1 MTSPKPAARPLA
13 SCKRANYGIDAPDV
27 VLRFF
32 LIGLAGFAVGLACI
46 LASRNGLLP
55 WARFLIAPF
64 LNVGF
69 CFVLTALV
77 MIWGSKIG
85 KLRLRDRVLDALPWR
100 GDEFVLDVGCG
111 HGLLL
116 IGAARRLRG
125 GKAIGLDLW
134 QKQDQA
140 GNSREATWQN
150 VEIEG
155 VADRVELKDGDA
167 RALPFPDNAFDV
179 ILSSWAL
186 HNIYDQAG
194 RETAVQEI
202 VRVLKPGGR
211 LLLMDIR
218 HTKEY
223 ARVLQLAAPKW
234 SDHAGGA
241 AQMRDVKRAGP
252 NFTFVIPS
260 FTLTATKPG

>member
-1 MTSPKPAARPLA
+1 MTSPQQPVARPLA

-32 LIGLAGFAVGLACI
+32 LIGMAGFVISAACFFA
-46 LASRNGLLP
+46 LKRGLLP

-77 MIWGSKIG
+77 MVWGSKIG
-85 KLRLRDRVLDALPWR
+85 KLHLRDRVLNALQWR
-100 GDEFVLDVGCG
+100 GDELVLDVGCG
-111 HGLLL
+111 HGLML
-116 IGAARRLRG
+116 IGAAKRLRG

-134 QKQDQA
+134 QKEDQA

-167 RALPFPDNAFDV
+167 RALPFADSTFDV
-179 ILSSWAL
+179 IVSSWAL

-194 RETAVQEI
+194 RETAVREI

-211 LLLMDIR
+211 LALLDIR

-223 ARVLQLAAPKW
+223 ARLLQT
-234 SDHAGGA
+234 S
-241 AQMRDVKRAGP
+241 QMRDVKRTGP

>member
-1 MTSPKPAARPLA
+1 MTNPQPVGRTSAAG
-13 SCKRANYGIDAPDV
+13 KRANYGIDAPDV

-32 LIGLAGFAVGLACI
+32 LIGITGVAVGVASI
-46 LASRNGLLP
+46 LASKNGLLP
-55 WARFLIAPF
+55 WSRFLIPPF
-64 LNVGF
+64 LNTGF

-77 MIWGSKIG
+77 MVWGSKIG

-100 GDEFVLDVGCG
+100 GDELVLDVGCG
-111 HGLLL
+111 HGLML
-116 IGAARRLRG
+116 IGAAKRLRG
-125 GKAIGLDLW
+125 GRAIGLDLW

-140 GNSREATWQN
+140 GNSREATWRN

-167 RALPFPDNAFDV
+167 RKLPFADNTFDV
-179 ILSSWAL
+179 IMSSWAL

-194 RETAVQEI
+194 RETAVREI
-202 VRVLKPGGR
+202 VRALKPGGR
-211 LLLMDIR
+211 LVLMDIR

-223 ARVLQLAAPKW
+223 ARVLQ
-234 SDHAGGA
+234 S
-241 AQMRDVKRAGP
+241 AQLRDVKRSGP